1 MNYTIEAKNF
11 TKRYEAKEAVNNANF
26 QVNPGSIHGLIGPNG
41 AGKSTTLS
49 SLMALA
55 ILTQGELFIETK
67 KVIENPYFNQN
78 VGFVP
83 AEPNFAKNLTVEK
96 YIKLCGML
104 RDVPESEVENKLH
117 H

>member
-1 MNYTIEAKNF
+1 MDYGIEVKNF
-11 TKRYEAKEAVNNANF
+11 TKRYDSKEAVSGATF
-26 QVNPGSIHGLIGPNG
+26 QIKPSSIHGLIGPNG

-49 SLMALA
+49 SLMSLVVP
-55 ILTQGELFIETK
+55 TQGELFIESK

-104 RDVPESEVENKLH
+104 RDVP
-117 H
+117 